1 MLYFLAL
8 QGVAYP
14 DTGKAIVSAG
24 ELLTYQQLSA
34 RFDGDSFM
42 DNLIVHAISAPNRAS
57 ALEIVAVLATEP

>member
-14 DTGKAIVSAG
+14 DTGEAIVSAG
-24 ELLTYQQLSA
+24 ELLTYPQLSA

-42 DNLIVHAISAPNRAS
+42 DNLLVRTISAPNRAS
-57 ALEIVAVLATEP
+57 ALEIVAALAAKL

>member
-8 QGVAYP
+8 QGVVYP

-24 ELLTYQQLSA
+24 ELLTYPQLSA

-42 DNLIVHAISAPNRAS
+42 DNLLVRTISAPNRAS
-57 ALEIVAVLATEP
+57 ALEVVAALAAKL